1 MRTVLQHH
9 RPRAWLLLTVELF
22 LTALGTACSVSAAER
37 QKQVLVLYST
47 RRDAQI
53 VIVGERELPRIL
65 DEGLPEGLDYYSEY
79 IDAPRLAGSAN
90 QAPFRD
96 FLRLKY
102 SRQRFDVVIAIDD
115 VALEF
120 VRTFRNDLFP
130 ETPVVFF
137 ASSPVSVQP
146 PNSTGVIAHLDYSG
160 TLELAV
166 NLQPDVR
173 HVFVVTGA
181 ESGSGEPDSFR
192 IARAQF
198 QSFESRLTF
207 HYLTALPA
215 QELERRLAA
224 LPDHS
229 IIYYL
234 SVSRDGAGQN
244 FHPLAYLDR
253 LASVANAP
261 IYSWVDSTMDHGI
274 VGGSL
279 KDQENETKAVGELAL
294 RVLRGER
301 ADGIRAISP
310 DLNVNQVNWRELRR
324 WGINEARIPVG
335 TLVRFREPSVWDRFR
350 IYILGAFALLFA
362 QTTLI
367 AALLI
372 QRSRRREAEEH
383 LRGREAELRTS
394 YERIRD
400 LGARLLNAQETER
413 SRIARDLHDD
423 IGQKLAIL
431 AFDLNSFERTAPG
444 PPDKVVTE
452 ALDRIDDLVRS
463 VRDLSHRLHPAKL
476 RLLGLVAALNGL
488 EHELSHSGIAIAFT
502 HSNVPPTLPPDL
514 TLCLF
519 RVAQESLQN
528 AIKYSQARRVTL
540 QLTGGADSLT
550 LTSIDDGVGF
560 DVEAAWGKGL
570 GLISMVERLEAL
582 GGTLKIRSTPGGGTR
597 VETTVP
603 LPPVTV
609 ENASLSD
616 ASSAQSLRDIAPL
629 GS

>member
-1 MRTVLQHH
+1 MPTVFRHH
-9 RPRAWLLLTVELF
+9 RPRAWLLLTVDLF
-22 LTALGTACSVSAAER
+22 LSALGTAGAVAGAER

-53 VIVGERELPRIL
+53 VVVGERELPRIL

-79 IDAPRLAGSAN
+79 IDKPRFPDSAH

-102 SRQRFDVVIAIDD
+102 AQQRFDLLIAIDD

-120 VRTFRNDLFP
+120 VRAFRNDLFP
-130 ETPVVFF
+130 GTPVVFF

-146 PNSTGVIAHLDYSG
+146 PNSTGVIAHVDYSG
-160 TLELAV
+160 TLELAL

-173 HVFVVTGA
+173 RVFVVTGA
-181 ESGSGEPDSFR
+181 ESGSAAEPDFLK

-207 HYLTALPA
+207 DYLTGLPA
-215 QELERRLAA
+215 QELESRVAA

-234 SVSRDGAGQN
+234 SVNRDGAGQN

-253 LASVANAP
+253 LASVASAP
-261 IYSWVDSTMDHGI
+261 IYCWVDSAMDHGI
-274 VGGSL
+274 VGGRL
-279 KDQENETKAVGELAL
+279 KNQENETKAVGELAL
-294 RVLRGER
+294 RVLQGER

-310 DLNVNQVNWRELRR
+310 DLNVDEVDWRQLRR
-324 WGINEARIPVG
+324 WGIDDARIPVG
-335 TLVRFREPSVWDRFR
+335 TLVRFREPSVWDRYR
-350 IYILGAFALLFA
+350 IYILGAFALLLA

-372 QRSRRREAEEH
+372 HRSRRQEAEEH
-383 LRGREAELRTS
+383 LRRSEAELRAS

-400 LGARLLNAQETER
+400 LGARLLNAQDTER

-431 AFDLNSFERTAPG
+431 AFDLNSFERAASG
-444 PPDKVVTE
+444 QPDRVVTE

-502 HSNVPPTLPPDL
+502 HNNVPSTLPPDL

-528 AIKYSQARRVTL
+528 AVKYSQARHVTL
-540 QLTGGADSLT
+540 ELTCSAEILT
-550 LTSIDDGVGF
+550 LRTIDDGVGF

-570 GLISMVERLEAL
+570 GLISIAERLEAL

-597 VETTVP
+597 VEVTVP
-603 LPPVTV
+603 LPRVV
-609 ENASLSD
+609 ENASVSEYP
-616 ASSAQSLRDIAPL
+616 SAQSLRDIAPL